1 MFRPILAVAALL
13 GASFGLFAMSPAAQP
28 PEPADARQRAEA
40 LLEKGDYADALALYE
55 QLLEQG
61 DAKGPVAAQDLKA
74 ALRATNQLGRLE
86 LQDGLRETALAAY
99 PNDPFVI
106 EAAAESLLSGP
117 HYGYVID
124 GEFTRGQQ
132 RRGGN
137 WTQIFDW
144 DRARALQLLVGG
156 LPHATAEAMGGEAAG
171 RYRLA
176 LAQALTQGRH
186 GNSAWQLQTLTDLG
200 TLPDRADPDPVRHA
214 ANPAGAPVTVDGD
227 PVVFAVPAS
236 WEAANSDGERWRWAL
251 SEAAA
256 RDETVAAE
264 ATMQR
269 AWFAAGQFGVGT
281 LQGALDALLG
291 DDGTEAAG
299 PWALSTLKDTET
311 IARLATGPKRF
322 PLPEDYNHL
331 KLFRQVADGSTPSA
345 TEALKALAGVYENR
359 RQYPTAVKVWD
370 ELIARS
376 TPGTHQHESAKRRR
390 EQIVGAYAAF
400 EPEPVGPA
408 GTPATV
414 SLTYKNAEKATLRAY
429 RVDERQWFAD
439 AVRELTGPEASAE
452 NDAPR
457 GDLLNEWWP
466 AKSKY
471 VGEPIGEW
479 TVELDPPADHT
490 PARRTIE
497 TPLTDAGLY
506 FVTAELPNGRTYGV
520 AVQRADLAIA
530 VKPLVGSR
538 ALWVVTDAA
547 TGAPVEGVKLDL
559 LGYGYEWIQP
569 PGRRQL
575 KTIRRSATTGPDG
588 TAFVPEG
595 GDADNIYQW
604 LAVTSKP
611 GENGKERF
619 GAFGF
624 SDRTF
629 GAERIGGPLGTV
641 QMKIYAV
648 SDRPAYRPGDTVHLK
663 GWYRRAG
670 YALPTDAQEPQRRL
684 KVVVNDPR
692 GEELLSEDV
701 TADEFGAFHVS
712 LELGEEATLGQYHM
726 TVGEAQNFPRTQQHA
741 LNFRVEEYRKPE
753 FEVTVDAPEEPI
765 VLGEEFTATVRAEYL
780 FGGPVAG
787 GVLSYKVTRTVED
800 AGWHPYDPWEWL
812 YGPAYWSWAPGY
824 QEPNPYGN
832 GYGFGG
838 RFGGMGMGFGGR
850 WNPPGPEEV
859 VAEGE
864 AELDEQGTF
873 EIPIDSS
880 LAKALNAD
888 ADHRYTITAEVTDAS
903 RRTETGGGSVLAAA
917 VPFRVYGYAE
927 YGYAVAGEPVRVNFT
942 ARTAGGEP
950 LRQVG
955 ELSAFRLT
963 GGPDGK
969 TVATPLEQTPE
980 PAIDADGVVSARFLF
995 EQPGQYRIDYEV
1007 AADGHTGTESVVL
1020 NVVGPNGAT
1029 DAATVADG
1037 LELIPDRKTY
1047 APGDTAKLLVKTEAE
1062 AVYLFPRAEN
1072 GTVPEPV
1079 LLRPTDG
1086 AVGYDLPIGDA
1097 DAPNIWVEALAVSG
1111 GRLHSVSRRIVV
1123 PPTERLLTV
1132 EAKPSAD
1139 RYEPGEEAEV
1149 TVTVTDATGEPV
1161 NGDVALTVYDRAIDA
1176 LVGGPNAPDVRKHFT
1191 DLLRHHH
1198 VRIAHNLSGVAHNQ
1212 VRDHDDHMPTV
1223 GLFGGLV
1230 LADDAETDQLAVM
1243 EGAADFG
1250 GVGGGMGGLG
1260 GGFGGRPQAKAV
1272 TRSFAAP
1279 AAAPML
1285 AAEGMIAD
1293 RAEAAEAMA
1302 DGAGPAAPA
1311 PQVRE
1316 NFADTAYWTANLDLT
1331 NGVGTA
1337 RFALPDDLTGWQIR
1351 TWAVGPGSAVGSAD
1365 GRFVTKK
1372 SLLVRLQTPRFLTE
1386 TDEIVLS
1393 ALVRSE
1399 LEQAVEAEVR
1409 FDLGENGPLSNPNLG
1424 DLTKTVTV
1432 PAGQEVRVDLR
1443 VAATGTGEANV
1454 TASATT
1460 TLPDGTPGPGD
1471 AVKQTFP
1478 VLEHGTLRT
1487 ESFAGTVEPAETDST
1502 VKFTVTEQR
1511 DPEQSELVVR
1521 VSPSLAVA
1529 AVDALPYLVHYPY
1542 GCAEQTLNRFL
1553 PVLTMRHQLEEA
1565 GVTLPT
1571 PEEVTANLNA
1581 SRRGRAFPEWEEKP
1595 NPVFDREQV
1604 FTMTQ
1609 EGVDRLAT
1617 FARPDGGFGWF
1628 PGARD
1633 SDVYMTTLVTH
1644 GLWLASQRGADV
1656 PQDLIAG
1663 GRKFLARHQAGEVAE
1678 LKRGEL
1684 PPKQREDTDF
1694 KLLADSLDAQVF
1706 RVLSDLGADP
1716 DDETHA
1722 AMAGYLFRDRLKLPV
1737 KAQAL
1742 IGLAFAALED
1752 GRLETSLSNLRQYLI
1767 VDEENQTAYLR
1778 LPNDGGWWYWWNN
1791 DLEANALYLE
1801 LLSTVGQTDGAAP
1814 KLVKYL
1820 LNNRQS
1826 GSRWAST
1833 RDTAHVIE
1841 AFAAYLKATGEA
1853 APTADVMI
1861 TLDGKRLRTVSIT
1874 PENLFT
1880 FDGTAVL
1887 EGDAVTSGEHV
1898 LSVQRAT
1905 PDGAKPAPLYFT
1917 ARVTTF
1923 DKRPF
1928 IPSAGL
1934 EIKVT
1939 RSVRRITDVD
1949 ETRAFADDEG
1959 RPDEREVDQNA
1970 REDLTAAP
1978 GDPAEATSGELIEVE
1993 LILEA
1998 KNDYTY
2004 VILSDAKAA
2013 GFEPVGSAPGTGP
2026 LSGWVWD
2033 GVSAYRE
2040 FRDERTDFFLPNLP
2054 RGRHSLRYR
2063 LRAEAPGSLHALP
2076 AVAEGMYAPELR
2088 GNSDEWTVIVA
2099 DREDLTP

>member
-1 MFRPILAVAALL
+1 MSRPILAVAALL
-13 GASFGLFAMSPAAQP
+13 GASLGLLAMTSAAQP
-28 PEPADARQRAEA
+28 PDPAGPRERAAA
-40 LLEKGDYADALALYE
+40 LLKKGDYADALKLYE
-55 QLLEQG
+55 QLLKSGE
-61 DAKGPVAAQDLKA
+61 AKGQVAADDLRA
-74 ALRATNQLGRLE
+74 ALRATDQLGRQE
-86 LQDGLRETALAAY
+86 LQDGLRETALAAR
-99 PNDPFVI
+99 PNDPFLI
-106 EAAAESLLSGP
+106 RAAAESLLNGF

-137 WTQIFDW
+137 WTQVFDW
-144 DRARALQLLVGG
+144 DRVRALQLLVGG
-156 LPHATAEAMGGEAAG
+156 LPHATAEAMGGDGAAG
-171 RYRLA
+171 SYRVTLA
-176 LAQALTQGRH
+176 DAVMNGRE
-186 GNSAWQLQTLTDLG
+186 GNSAWLLQTLTDLE
-200 TLPDRADPDPVRHA
+200 TLPDRADPDPIRQA
-214 ANPAGAPVTVDGD
+214 ADPSGAPVTADGD
-227 PVVFAVPAS
+227 PVFYGVPAA
-236 WEAANSDGERWRWAL
+236 WEAASSDGERWRWAL
-251 SEAAA
+251 AEAAKFGPDWA
-256 RDETVAAE
+256 AAADLNRAQFLET
-264 ATMQR
+264 
-269 AWFAAGQFGVGT
+269 QFGVGT
-281 LQGALDALLG
+281 LSGQLDGLLG
-291 DDGTEAAG
+291 EDGTEDAG

-322 PLPEDYNHL
+322 PLPEEHNHL
-331 KLFRQVADGSTPSA
+331 ALYQQVGGGETDSA
-345 TEALKALAGVYENR
+345 VTALNGLAGVYQNR
-359 RQYPTAVKVWD
+359 RQYPAAVKVWD
-370 ELIARS
+370 RVIEHPKAAPAEKRSAEIA
-376 TPGTHQHESAKRRR
+376 R

-408 GTPATV
+408 GTEASV
-414 SLTYKNAEKATLRAY
+414 ALTYKNAEKATLRAY
-429 RVDERQWFAD
+429 RVNERKWFEQTM
-439 AVRELTGPEASAE
+439 RELTKAAGTDFQNEMS
-452 NDAPR
+452 
-457 GDLLNEWWP
+457 GDLLNLWW
-466 AKSKY
+466 AGKEAY
-471 VGEPIGEW
+471 TEGPIGEW
-479 TVELDPPADHT
+479 TIELDPPADHT
-490 PARRTIE
+490 PARKTIE
-497 TPLTDAGLY
+497 TPLKEAGLY
-506 FVTAELPNGRTYGV
+506 FVAAELPNGRTYGV
-520 AVQRADLAIA
+520 SVQRADLAIA

-538 ALWVVTDAA
+538 ALWIVTDAA

-559 LGYGYEWIQP
+559 LGYGYEWIRP
-569 PGRRQL
+569 PGRRAL
-575 KTIRRSATTGPDG
+575 KTIRRTAVTGPDG
-588 TAFVPEG
+588 AATVPEG
-595 GDADNIYQW
+595 NDSQQIYQW
-604 LAVTSKP
+604 FATASKP
-611 GENGKERF
+611 AGGDEPARF

-629 GAERIGGPLGTV
+629 GAEQIGGPLGDV
-641 QMKIYAV
+641 QMKAYAV
-648 SDRPAYRPGDTVHLK
+648 SDRPAYRPGDTVNLK

-684 KVVVNDPR
+684 KVVINDPR
-692 GEELLSEDV
+692 GEELLSQEV
-701 TADEFGAFHVS
+701 EADEFGAFQVS
-712 LELGEEATLGQYHM
+712 LELGGEATLGQYHAS
-726 TVGEAQNFPRTQQHA
+726 VGEARNFPSTQQHA

-753 FEVTVDAPEEPI
+753 FEVTVDAPAEPI

-824 QEPNPYGN
+824 QQPDPYG
-832 GYGFGG
+832 YGRMGG
-838 RFGGMGMGFGGR
+838 PWRG
-850 WNPPGPEEV
+850 NDPEEV
-859 VAEGE
+859 VAEGDAALGE
-864 AELDEQGTF
+864 DGTF
-873 EIPIDSS
+873 KIPLDSS

-917 VPFRVYGYAE
+917 VPFRVYGYAD
-927 YGYAVAGEPVRVNFT
+927 YGYAVAGEPIGVNFT

-955 ELSAFRLT
+955 ELAAFRLT

-995 EQPGQYRIDYEV
+995 PTPGQYRVDYQV
-1007 AADGHTGTESVVL
+1007 TADGHTGKESVVL
-1020 NVVGPNGAT
+1020 NVVGANGEAG
-1029 DAATVADG
+1029 AATVADG
-1037 LELIPDRKTY
+1037 LELIPNRKTY
-1047 APGDTAKLLVKTEAE
+1047 APGDTAKLLLKTEAE
-1062 AVYLFPRAEN
+1062 VVYLFPRAEN

-1079 LLRPTDG
+1079 LLRPKGG
-1086 AVGYDLPIGDA
+1086 AVVYDLPIGDA

-1111 GRLHSVSRRIVV
+1111 GRLHSVSLRIVV

-1161 NGDVALTVYDRAIDA
+1161 QGDVALTVYDRAIDA
-1176 LVGGPNAPDVRKHFT
+1176 LVGGPNAPDIRKHFT
-1191 DLLRHHH
+1191 DLLRYHN
-1198 VRIAHNLSGVAHNQ
+1198 VQVAHNLSGVAYGQ
-1212 VRDHDDHMPTV
+1212 VKQDDDRMPTV

-1230 LADDAETDQLAVM
+1230 LSDDSEMEMLAL
-1243 EGAADFG
+1243 EGTMYFG
-1250 GVGGGMGGLG
+1250 TVGGGMGGFG
-1260 GGFGGRPQAKAV
+1260 GGAMAEPQMAKTFSRSGG
-1272 TRSFAAP
+1272 AP
-1279 AAAPML
+1279 AAPM
-1285 AAEGMIAD
+1285 AAAALELDAGVGD
-1293 RAEAAEAMA
+1293 RAEKLEALA
-1302 DGAGPAAPA
+1302 DGGAAAPA

-1316 NFADTAYWTANLDLT
+1316 NFADTALWTANLDLK

-1409 FDLGENGPLSNPNLG
+1409 FDFGEGSPLANPNLG
-1424 DLTKTVTV
+1424 DLTQTVAV
-1432 PAGQEVRVDLR
+1432 PAGKEVRVDLR

-1454 TASATT
+1454 TAVATT

-1487 ESFAGTVEPAETDST
+1487 ESFAGTVEPGQTDST
-1502 VKFTVTEQR
+1502 VNFTVTEQR
-1511 DPEQSELVVR
+1511 DPQRSALAVR
-1521 VSPSLAVA
+1521 FSPSLAVA
-1529 AVDALPYLVHYPY
+1529 AVDALPYLAHYPY

-1553 PVLTMRHQLEEA
+1553 PVLTMRHRLEEA

-1581 SRRGRAFPEWEEKP
+1581 SRRGRPFAEWEEKP

-1604 FTMTQ
+1604 FEMTQ

-1628 PGARD
+1628 PGARS

-1663 GRKFLARHQAGEVAE
+1663 GQRILAQHQAREVAE

-1684 PPKQREDTDF
+1684 PEKQREGANY
-1694 KLLADSLDAQVF
+1694 KLVADSLDAQIF

-1716 DDETHA
+1716 DDATHA
-1722 AMAGYLFRDRLKLPV
+1722 AMAGYLFRDRLKLPI

-1742 IGLAFAALED
+1742 LGLAFAALQD
-1752 GRLETSLSNLRQYLI
+1752 GRLETSLSNLRQYL
-1767 VDEENQTAYLR
+1767 VNDEENQTAYLR

-1861 TLDGKRLRTVSIT
+1861 TLDGKRLHTVSIT

-1880 FDGTAVL
+1880 FDGTAIL
-1887 EGDAVTSGEHV
+1887 EGEAVTAGEHV

-1905 PDGAKPAPLYFT
+1905 PEGAKPAPLYFT

-1928 IPSAGL
+1928 IPAAGL

-1949 ETRAFADDEG
+1949 ETRAFANDDG
-1959 RPDEREVDQNA
+1959 NVDEREVDQNA
-1970 REDLTAAP
+1970 REDLAAAP
-1978 GDPAEATSGELIEVE
+1978 GAPAEATSGDLIEVE

-2013 GFEPVGSAPGTGP
+2013 GFEPVGSQPGTGP

-2033 GVSAYRE
+2033 GLHAYRE

-2063 LRAEAPGSLHALP
+2063 LRAEAPGTLHALP

-2088 GNSDEWTVIVA
+2088 GNSDEWTAIVA